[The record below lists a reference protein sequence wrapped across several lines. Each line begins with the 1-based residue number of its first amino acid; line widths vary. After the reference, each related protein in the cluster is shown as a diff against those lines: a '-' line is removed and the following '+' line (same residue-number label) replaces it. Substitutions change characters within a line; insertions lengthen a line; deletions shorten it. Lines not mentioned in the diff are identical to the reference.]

1 MSRGDTSG
9 YGGADGKF
17 HRRRDRNGSH
27 EPRSRRALLG
37 TPTLTALVVGNMIG
51 AGVFTTSGFAL
62 ADLGSPWTVL
72 FAWLVGG
79 AVALCGAL
87 GYGALARLL
96 PASGG
101 EYVYLSRN
109 VHPVAGFV
117 AGWVS
122 LLAGFTAAIGYAA
135 LTFAAYALPEGRG
148 AEGVLPALLASG
160 VIMMAALLH
169 GLRLGIGTR
178 VQNAAVAIKLI
189 AMIGFAAFAVLGS
202 GGVTSWP
209 GVAELRASAGPAS
222 PASIA
227 AFALAVMWISFSYS
241 GFNAAVYI
249 AGEVPAARARV
260 PRAMLVGTA
269 LTMLLYVAL
278 NAVFVLVPPFDAVA
292 GREDV
297 AVAAA
302 RVLGGEWLVGA
313 LRAIVA
319 LALFTSVSAMIMIGP
334 RVYAKMADD
343 GLMPRVLRFEGETPF
358 VAVMAQAALAV
369 GVVWITGLRE
379 LLSYLGFTLSLCAA
393 LTVASLFVVQ
403 RRDPAR
409 VAGLPGFSWAPAIF
423 VAATLLFAVL
433 AARQQPAELI
443 AALVTVVSGAGLYVI
458 VRRRAPI
465 SNPPPDDAASR

>member
-1 MSRGDTSG
+1 MRPTDPSE
-9 YGGADGKF
+9 YEGAARKF
-17 HRRRDRNGSH
+17 HRHAAPNVEHG
-27 EPRSRRALLG
+27 PRSVLG
-37 TPTLTALVVGNMIG
+37 IPTLTALVVGNMVG

-62 ADLGSPWTVL
+62 ADLGSPWAVL
-72 FAWLVGG
+72 GAWLVGG
-79 AVALCGAL
+79 AIALCGAL

-101 EYVYLSRN
+101 EYLYLSRN

-122 LLAGFTAAIGYAA
+122 LLAGFTAAIAYSA
-135 LTFAAYALPEGRG
+135 LTFAAYALPDGLG
-148 AEGVLPALLASG
+148 SAGMTPSLLASA
-160 VIMMAALLH
+160 VIVFAALLH
-169 GLRLGIGTR
+169 GLRLGVGAR

-189 AMIGFAAFAVLGS
+189 AMFAFVAFAVAGS
-202 GGVTSWP
+202 GGVASWHGLREAGAPGAEAPTTS
-209 GVAELRASAGPAS
+209 V
-222 PASIA
+222 A

-249 AGEVPAARARV
+249 AGEVPEARARV
-260 PRAMLVGTA
+260 PRALVLGTV
-269 LTMLLYVAL
+269 LTMLFYLAL

-302 RVLGGEWLVGA
+302 RIVGGDWLVGA

-319 LALFTSVSAMIMIGP
+319 LALFTSVSAMVMIGP

-358 VAVMAQAALAV
+358 VAVMAQAVLAV
-369 GVVWITGLRE
+369 GVVWIAGLRE

-393 LTVASLFVVQ
+393 LTVASLFAVG
-403 RRDPAR
+403 RREPAR
-409 VAGLPGFSWAPAIF
+409 VAELPGFPWAPALF
-423 VAATLLFAVL
+423 VAATVLFAVL
-433 AARQQPAELI
+433 AARQQPVEVV
-443 AALVTVVSGAGLYVI
+443 AAIVTVISGVGLYAI
-458 VRRRAPI
+458 ARRRAPLSI
-465 SNPPPDDAASR
+465 RPPDDAEEG